1 VLAVMESMYNEYWDV
16 FPVIPL
22 MTPAEIQ
29 AVLDL
34 SKSATAKSFKPE
46 SFLDNSSV
54 WVY

>member
-1 VLAVMESMYNEYWDV
+1 
-16 FPVIPL
+16 

-46 SFLDNSSV
+46 SFFDNSSV